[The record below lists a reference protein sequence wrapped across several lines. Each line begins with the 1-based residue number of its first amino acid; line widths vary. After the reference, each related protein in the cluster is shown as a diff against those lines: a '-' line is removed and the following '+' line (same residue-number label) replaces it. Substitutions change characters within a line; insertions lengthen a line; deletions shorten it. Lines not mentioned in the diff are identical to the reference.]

1 MTQQDGQQ
9 HGLLSSS
16 LALTAGCQL
25 TLGPPRLPLCRRYY
39 LKVMSK
45 LSADGGFLAKET
57 TRLQRMM
64 DDSAVKPAKKEQFGR
79 RLNVL
84 TSFV

>member
-1 MTQQDGQQ
+1 
-9 HGLLSSS
+9 
-16 LALTAGCQL
+16 
-25 TLGPPRLPLCRRYY
+25 
-39 LKVMSK
+39 MSK